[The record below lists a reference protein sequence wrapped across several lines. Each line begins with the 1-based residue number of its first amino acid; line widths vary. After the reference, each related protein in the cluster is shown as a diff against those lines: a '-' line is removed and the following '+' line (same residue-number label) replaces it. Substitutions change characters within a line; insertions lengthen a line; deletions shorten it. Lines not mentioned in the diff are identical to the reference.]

1 MPAQP
6 APTQDVEVND
16 CEALA
21 PLTVPEKVEPAL
33 ALPFETKE
41 PPVDVAVPFCTVAQ
55 PELPE

>member
-16 CEALA
+16 CEAL
-21 PLTVPEKVEPAL
+21 PPETVPEILVFAL
-33 ALPFETKE
+33 ALPFVVEV